1 MRLYKRSLKPSRYSQ
16 YLAIWE
22 ELKIKEKLTLT
33 LHKSQLHCV
42 QNGIQKV
49 KSEQQLTRY
58 RLGLPA
64 FGMMRGTVKDSKDC
78 EGFIELTLTLAY
90 NGESL

>member
-1 MRLYKRSLKPSRYSQ
+1 MRLYKHTKKPSRYSQ
-16 YLAIWE
+16 YLAAWE
-22 ELKIKEKLTLT
+22 RLKVQEKITLT
-33 LHKSQLHCV
+33 LHSSQLHAV

-64 FGMMRGTVKDSKDC
+64 FGMMRGTVVESK
-78 EGFIELTLTLAY
+78 EKVGFIELTLTLSF
-90 NGESL
+90 NGEGL